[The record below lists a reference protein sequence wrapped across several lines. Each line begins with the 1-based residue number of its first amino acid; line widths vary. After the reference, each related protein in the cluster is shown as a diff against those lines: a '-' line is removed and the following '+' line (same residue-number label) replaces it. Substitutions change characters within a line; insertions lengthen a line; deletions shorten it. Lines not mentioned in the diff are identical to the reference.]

1 VAFSIGSRGP
11 SIPLARVHPAPHTL
25 PVWPKESTT
34 RARQDAAGWPRDLR
48 WGIGMGLGVAFATLA
63 LGVLMGMLLSG
74 CTIERFFVLNE
85 TVNYPAPQATP

>member
-1 VAFSIGSRGP
+1 
-11 SIPLARVHPAPHTL
+11 
-25 PVWPKESTT
+25 
-34 RARQDAAGWPRDLR
+34 
-48 WGIGMGLGVAFATLA
+48 MGLGVAFATLA